1 MVSAMTEDKKPRIF
15 FGWFVLGAALF
26 MASIAYSMRYS
37 FSVFYPEILNEFGWS
52 RANTAGAF
60 SVNLLVYGIASPF
73 VGSPD

>member
-37 FSVFYPEILNEFGWS
+37 FSVFYPEILNEFG
-52 RANTAGAF
+52 
-60 SVNLLVYGIASPF
+60 
-73 VGSPD
+73 